1 MNYIKMEFSEEKV
14 IALKFQH
21 SPIIYFNIVF
31 TKRYYYSLKM
41 VINIYHFLKKIK

>member
-31 TKRYYYSLKM
+31 TTD
-41 VINIYHFLKKIK
+41 IYTVRFFIFPQTFDI